1 MFGAQEKG
9 WVLSHWAGETAN
21 SFSIEEV
28 SFPKTVV
35 SCSLSLPP
43 TWVRSVD
50 DHKVEL
56 VSFSSVGAVMD
67 LVFLAL
73 DQGLAKVS

>member
-1 MFGAQEKG
+1 VG
-9 WVLSHWAGETAN
+9 
-21 SFSIEEV
+21 SFSLGWSKLETV
-28 SFPKTVV
+28 SLLMSSHFPKKWSVAPLF
-35 SCSLSLPP
+35 LSPPP
-43 TWVRSVD
+43 TWVSSVD

-67 LVFLAL
+67 LVFLLL